1 MDTIVSQFKLKKI
14 IKYEASSPVDSPL
27 YLKLKSKVLISN
39 QGYDDR
45 AFSIESGL
53 RGQQLELKM
62 NNFFRF
68 LKDESGATA
77 IEYGLIAA
85 GVAVAIST
93 AVTTL
98 GTDLKSV
105 FGKISGALVPG

>member
-1 MDTIVSQFKLKKI
+1 MR
-14 IKYEASSPVDSPL
+14 PVDSLL
-27 YLKLKSKVLISN
+27 YLKLKSKVLITN

-62 NNFFRF
+62 KNFFRF
-68 LKDESGATA
+68 LKNESGATA

-85 GVAVAIST
+85 GISVVIATVVGTIGDRLTATFEEIST
-93 AVTTL
+93 AL
-98 GTDLKSV
+98 Q
-105 FGKISGALVPG
+105 